1 MNIIKRYVRQKSTW
15 LGLAKI
21 GVSIGLYS
29 SGVGGLLQDAILAL
43 FGLIDVF
50 RNERTE

>member
-1 MNIIKRYVRQKSTW
+1 MNILKRYVRQKSTW
-15 LGLAKI
+15 LGLIKV

-29 SGVGGLLQDAILAL
+29 TGVGSLLQDAILAV
-43 FGLIDVF
+43 FGLIDVL